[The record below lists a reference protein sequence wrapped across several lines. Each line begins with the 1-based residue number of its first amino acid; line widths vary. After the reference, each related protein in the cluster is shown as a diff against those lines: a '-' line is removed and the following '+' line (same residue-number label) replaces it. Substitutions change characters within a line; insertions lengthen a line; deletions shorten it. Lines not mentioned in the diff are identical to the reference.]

1 MRGGEGGG
9 EGGGGGG
16 GGGWDEGKEAGRVAG
31 GGGGRGECGG
41 VAACGDGFVWGEMEG
56 CDDANEEDLD
66 GCSNSCAPPRYV
78 FVTSNNGFNGNLGG
92 IAGADAYCQML
103 ATAAGLPGTYMAWL
117 TGADAA
123 SAPATRF
130 ASTAFKGW
138 YLLPTQPPTPVAQ
151 GWADLTSPNEDV
163 PPEYLLNAIY
173 SNETGIFIPEGTV
186 WTNTNASGMQQSP
199 TDHCND
205 WEKEDGVLKGFTGV
219 AKSDVLG
226 GIWTAESAL
235 KCSVGAR
242 LYCMQT
248 G

>member
-1 MRGGEGGG
+1 MSAAMR
-9 EGGGGGG
+9 
-16 GGGWDEGKEAGRVAG
+16 
-31 GGGGRGECGG
+31 
-41 VAACGDGFVWGEMEG
+41 
-56 CDDANEEDLD
+56 
-66 GCSNSCAPPRYV
+66 CAPPRWV
-78 FVTSNNGFNGNLGG
+78 FVTSKRAQEQRQPRRHRGRRRVLPD
-92 IAGADAYCQML
+92 AGDDAAM
-103 ATAAGLPGTYMAWL
+103 LPGTYKAWL
-117 TGADAA
+117 TGSD
-123 SAPATRF
+123 PARRRRCGSG
-130 ASTAFKGW
+130 ARAFTGW
-138 YLLPTQPPTPVAQ
+138 YRLRTNPPTGVAE